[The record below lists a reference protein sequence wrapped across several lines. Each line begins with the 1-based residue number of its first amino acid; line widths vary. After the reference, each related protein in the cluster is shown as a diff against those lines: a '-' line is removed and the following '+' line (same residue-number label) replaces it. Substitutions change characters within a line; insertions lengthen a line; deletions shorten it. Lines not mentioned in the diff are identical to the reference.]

1 MYIFNFFFS
10 VLRGSDP
17 SVNVVLLEDMA
28 AVGGV
33 AVAAGFMGLSSLTGN
48 AQWDACGSLFVGTI
62 LGGVASFIILTNV
75 GALVGR

>member
-1 MYIFNFFFS
+1 
-10 VLRGSDP
+10 
-17 SVNVVLLEDMA
+17 MA